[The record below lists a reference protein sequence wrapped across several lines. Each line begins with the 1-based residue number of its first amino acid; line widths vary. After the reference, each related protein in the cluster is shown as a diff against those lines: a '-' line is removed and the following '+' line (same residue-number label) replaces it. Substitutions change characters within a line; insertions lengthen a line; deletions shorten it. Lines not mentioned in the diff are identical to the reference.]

1 VKYTNEHH
9 RRIAERCLRM
19 AEFGERAHPVT
30 SLRQIATD
38 YFDMADGTDCVEPL
52 RTGHEF
58 PVRDGVPP
66 KARMATVIYA
76 TIKNAIR
83 SAVIVACGI
92 LVGVSV
98 FAAMILAIAPAGASI
113 TSVPQIECMYRQM
126 ANLKWPRDLLGSEW
140 SLNPLQ
146 KACGRRAPVVRPE
159 NGNR

>member
-1 VKYTNEHH
+1 
-9 RRIAERCLRM
+9 M

-58 PVRDGVPP
+58 PVR
-66 KARMATVIYA
+66 MATVIYA

-98 FAAMILAIAPAGASI
+98 FAAMIFAIAPRGASI